1 MPRSSTAPSSGLYSA
16 GAHRGDAR
24 SLGSSPPPSPLQA
37 ESEPLLIPASPRMRP
52 ASFRRVSSPLNPD
65 TQSASLV
72 STTTP
77 PTPFSPPPTSPSSPG
92 SPFRSRP
99 SLTNFSYVPSEE
111 ARVLSGQNLPT
122 GTPRTSMILY
132 HFVLPEEVATTKGDS
147 TPSRSNSSTT
157 IPPLIPPTSPRDSFG
172 SLPRMTSGTSSPR
185 SDSGAAYPRPESG
198 IAFPRPEPGTP
209 SDPSTT
215 SRSSMISY
223 SSDSKYPM
231 LSHSSDSKYPTMTG
245 GLVPYAYGPD
255 DDLLSPLEEG
265 AVSMKEDGAPI
276 PTRRFTI
283 FSWRGLANAF
293 ALVILMMAL
302 IALFVLY
309 PVLAFSHDGERS
321 WRIAHNT
328 AINGTGQAA

>member
-16 GAHRGDAR
+16 GAHRGDA
-24 SLGSSPPPSPLQA
+24 LGLKSSPPPSPLQA

-65 TQSASLV
+65 TPPASLSASLA
-72 STTTP
+72 SSSTP
-77 PTPFSPPPTSPSSPG
+77 PTQYSPPSTSPPPPG

-99 SLTNFSYVPSEE
+99 SLSNFSYVPSEE
-111 ARVLSGQNLPT
+111 ARVLSGQGSAT

-132 HFVLPEEVATTKGDS
+132 HFALPDGEASRKGDAA
-147 TPSRSNSSTT
+147 TMP
-157 IPPLIPPTSPRDSFG
+157 PPLIAPTSPRDSLA
-172 SLPRMTSGTSSPR
+172 SLT
-185 SDSGAAYPRPESG
+185 RPISG
-198 IAFPRPEPGTP
+198 IAFPRPESGTG

-231 LSHSSDSKYPTMTG
+231 LSHSSDSKYLTMTG
-245 GLVPYAYGPD
+245 GLVPYAYDPD

-265 AVSMKEDGAPI
+265 AVSSKEDGAPI

-293 ALVILMMAL
+293 ALAILMMAL

-328 AINGTGQAA
+328 AINATGQAA

>member
-16 GAHRGDAR
+16 GAHRGDALG
-24 SLGSSPPPSPLQA
+24 LGSSPPPSPLQA

-65 TQSASLV
+65 TQTASLA

-77 PTPFSPPPTSPSSPG
+77 PTPYSPPPTSPSSPG

-99 SLTNFSYVPSEE
+99 SLTNFSYVPSED
-111 ARVLSGQNLPT
+111 ARVLSGQSLPT

-132 HFVLPEEVATTKGDS
+132 HFALPEEDATRKGDS
-147 TPSRSNSSTT
+147 TPSSSNSSTT
-157 IPPLIPPTSPRDSFG
+157 IPPLIPPTSPRDSFP
-172 SLPRMTSGTSSPR
+172 STPRPISGV
-185 SDSGAAYPRPESG
+185 ALPRPESG
-198 IAFPRPEPGTP
+198 TT

-231 LSHSSDSKYPTMTG
+231 MAHSSDSKYPTMTG
-245 GLVPYAYGPD
+245 GLVPYAYDPD

-328 AINGTGQAA
+328 AINATGQAA